1 MPPTDQVLACFRQSL
16 INPKVPSREGTCDE
30 CHFPIWIALSSPPTD
45 RTLCMQCVAV
55 EIEGLDES
63 EVKIGAV
70 TEAQIA
76 DLAAY
81 WNRRH

>member
-1 MPPTDQVLACFRQSL
+1 
-16 INPKVPSREGTCDE
+16 
-30 CHFPIWIALSSPPTD
+30 
-45 RTLCMQCVAV
+45 MQCVAV